1 MGFSSG
7 EKAGRR
13 PWLPRRSRHFLDPAR
28 RASGGTAFL
37 GTPVLAVSLSR
48 QRSLPVLRPSCSAA
62 ETPAKAKIGNCFS
75 GTFTATVAVPFPGLG
90 VVSAAITLQTTA
102 CLTEQSRSGSAE
114 FQLFASTS
122 TSTPGHAS
130 SDIMCQSYGL
140 PENLEQDFPNSRF
153 LFPL

>member
-1 MGFSSG
+1 M
-7 EKAGRR
+7 
-13 PWLPRRSRHFLDPAR
+13 
-28 RASGGTAFL
+28 
-37 GTPVLAVSLSR
+37 
-48 QRSLPVLRPSCSAA
+48 
-62 ETPAKAKIGNCFS
+62 
-75 GTFTATVAVPFPGLG
+75 
-90 VVSAAITLQTTA
+90 SAAITLQTTA
-102 CLTEQSRSGSAE
+102 CLTEQFYSGSAE

>member
-1 MGFSSG
+1 M
-7 EKAGRR
+7 
-13 PWLPRRSRHFLDPAR
+13 
-28 RASGGTAFL
+28 
-37 GTPVLAVSLSR
+37 
-48 QRSLPVLRPSCSAA
+48 
-62 ETPAKAKIGNCFS
+62 
-75 GTFTATVAVPFPGLG
+75 
-90 VVSAAITLQTTA
+90 SAAITLQTTA
-102 CLTEQSRSGSAE
+102 CLTEQSHSGSAE